1 MPPSTLHPWRGIGGS
16 LRGDPELEV
25 PFSGSKCPQSVF
37 GNNGMEFSTRRRR
50 KSFAGK
56 DKERRKEG
64 RKKTDEKREQM
75 VGRSRP
81 GLMPHGGKSP
91 GFIKPSRRMEGRRM
105 KRELAV
111 KFEAVRRIN
120 TCTYIYSARRGKKSS
135 LARAIYLL
143 IGRNGDRSIR
153 CTRFHRFHWLGEEKG

>member
-1 MPPSTLHPWRGIGGS
+1 
-16 LRGDPELEV
+16 
-25 PFSGSKCPQSVF
+25 
-37 GNNGMEFSTRRRR
+37 MEFSTRRWR

-56 DKERRKEG
+56 DKEGREDG

-91 GFIKPSRRMEGRRM
+91 GFIKPSRRVEGRRM

-120 TCTYIYSARRGKKSS
+120 TYISTGWGRKIIFS
-135 LARAIYLL
+135 LARAIICL
-143 IGRNGDRSIR
+143 R
-153 CTRFHRFHWLGEEKG
+153 K

>member
-1 MPPSTLHPWRGIGGS
+1 
-16 LRGDPELEV
+16 
-25 PFSGSKCPQSVF
+25 
-37 GNNGMEFSTRRRR
+37 MEFSTRRWR

-56 DKERRKEG
+56 DKEGREDG

-91 GFIKPSRRMEGRRM
+91 GFIKPSRRVEGRRM

-120 TCTYIYSARRGKKSS
+120 TYIRIYIYT
-135 LARAIYLL
+135 YLPA
-143 IGRNGDRSIR
+143 
-153 CTRFHRFHWLGEEKG
+153 GEEKSSFLWRERSSIYVNNRKER

>member
-1 MPPSTLHPWRGIGGS
+1 M
-16 LRGDPELEV
+16 
-25 PFSGSKCPQSVF
+25 
-37 GNNGMEFSTRRRR
+37 
-50 KSFAGK
+50 
-56 DKERRKEG
+56 
-64 RKKTDEKREQM
+64 DEKREQM

-91 GFIKPSRRMEGRRM
+91 GFIKPSRRVEGRRM

-135 LARAIYLL
+135 FLW
-143 IGRNGDRSIR
+143 RSI
-153 CTRFHRFHWLGEEKG
+153 C

>member
-56 DKERRKEG
+56 DKEGRKEG
-64 RKKTDEKREQM
+64 RRWT
-75 VGRSRP
+75 
-81 GLMPHGGKSP
+81 KS
-91 GFIKPSRRMEGRRM
+91 GNKWSDGH
-105 KRELAV
+105 V
-111 KFEAVRRIN
+111 
-120 TCTYIYSARRGKKSS
+120 
-135 LARAIYLL
+135 
-143 IGRNGDRSIR
+143 
-153 CTRFHRFHWLGEEKG
+153 LG

>member
-1 MPPSTLHPWRGIGGS
+1 
-16 LRGDPELEV
+16 
-25 PFSGSKCPQSVF
+25 
-37 GNNGMEFSTRRRR
+37 
-50 KSFAGK
+50 
-56 DKERRKEG
+56 
-64 RKKTDEKREQM
+64 M

-120 TCTYIYSARRGKKSS
+120 TCIYIY
-135 LARAIYLL
+135 IY
-143 IGRNGDRSIR
+143 IQ
-153 CTRFHRFHWLGEEKG
+153 LGEEKSHLSFGDLSVNRKER